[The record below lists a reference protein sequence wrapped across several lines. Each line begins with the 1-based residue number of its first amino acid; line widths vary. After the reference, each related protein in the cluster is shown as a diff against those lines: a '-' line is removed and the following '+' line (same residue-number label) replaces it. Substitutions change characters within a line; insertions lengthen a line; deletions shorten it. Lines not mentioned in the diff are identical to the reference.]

1 MSRWVRCSYGKRA
14 GFVDAKVVILFQTTK
29 QLKEKHQLLLQYLTF
44 NQKYQGF
51 IVSFHASEATSI
63 YIIVG
68 SLRINKFGTI
78 MLPRM
83 HLGNN

>member
-29 QLKEKHQLLLQYLTF
+29 QLNEKHQVLLQYLTF

-51 IVSFHASEATSI
+51 IASFPVSEATSL
-63 YIIVG
+63 YIICEACE
-68 SLRINKFGTI
+68 
-78 MLPRM
+78 
-83 HLGNN
+83 